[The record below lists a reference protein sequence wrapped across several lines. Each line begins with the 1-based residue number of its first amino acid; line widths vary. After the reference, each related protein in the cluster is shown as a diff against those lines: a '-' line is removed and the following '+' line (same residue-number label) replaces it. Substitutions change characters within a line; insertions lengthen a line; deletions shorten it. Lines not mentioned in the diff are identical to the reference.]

1 MIKKLGIKF
10 LGRASGIWYM
20 TENDEE
26 HFERSRKLAERVHEL
41 DPEIIL
47 QACVFEMITQGIEQ
61 VEIPLY
67 VLRAFGQKE
76 EKRCFRLQDTLFVDR
91 PEGFIHENSDPAKNG
106 GIPDLSRLEAQMWF
120 YYRAT
125 RYIDCGYE
133 ALHMGQIHLYTAN
146 DFGMEQTRDL
156 FVKIRRYAREHG
168 RRHLVLMDAQYAWQ

>member
-91 PEGFIHENSDPAKNG
+91 PEGLFMK
-106 GIPDLSRLEAQMWF
+106 
-120 YYRAT
+120 
-125 RYIDCGYE
+125 
-133 ALHMGQIHLYTAN
+133 TA
-146 DFGMEQTRDL
+146 
-156 FVKIRRYAREHG
+156 IRRKTAAFPIFPG
-168 RRHLVLMDAQYAWQ
+168 

>member
-1 MIKKLGIKF
+1 MLENYLSRCATAAGLYQSETLSDDLRVIKKLGIKF

-67 VLRAFGQKE
+67 VLRAFGQKK
-76 EKRCFRLQDTLFVDR
+76 EKRCFRCRIHFLWIDRRALFM
-91 PEGFIHENSDPAKNG
+91 K
-106 GIPDLSRLEAQMWF
+106 
-120 YYRAT
+120 
-125 RYIDCGYE
+125 
-133 ALHMGQIHLYTAN
+133 TA
-146 DFGMEQTRDL
+146 
-156 FVKIRRYAREHG
+156 IRRKTAAFPIFPG
-168 RRHLVLMDAQYAWQ
+168 

>member
-1 MIKKLGIKF
+1 MRFDFDGKIEKEVLENYLSRCATAAGLYQSETLSDDLRVIKKLGIKF

-67 VLRAFGQKE
+67 VLDRRKKSDVSGCRIHFLWIDRRA
-76 EKRCFRLQDTLFVDR
+76 LFM
-91 PEGFIHENSDPAKNG
+91 K
-106 GIPDLSRLEAQMWF
+106 
-120 YYRAT
+120 
-125 RYIDCGYE
+125 
-133 ALHMGQIHLYTAN
+133 TA
-146 DFGMEQTRDL
+146 
-156 FVKIRRYAREHG
+156 IRRKTAAFPIFPG
-168 RRHLVLMDAQYAWQ
+168 